1 MDDRRFHENDLVWAK
16 IKGFPMWPAK
26 IIEAQN
32 NGKYFVSFFGT
43 RETSFLKLTDLLP
56 YMDYRMTYEKHK
68 NQKPEYRLALDE
80 IRMEAGLSPLE
91 EEEDKKPLPEDLLP
105 ESEGSFSSSSFGR
118 VRKPSMR
125 IADYNFITP
134 GSRRR
139 HNSNSISFDF
149 NFERQRTDST
159 SSLLESKRAKIPSIT
174 EYADID
180 LNLVGSHIS
189 IFTQQYFQAN
199 NFLQGD
205 LGLSGVDSDYGN
217 GTRISRRRRT
227 TSKLLSEIVNDTH
240 SRARIPSASSDPNGM
255 YELLDNI
262 ANNMD
267 ISEFYRVVDAL
278 PSEESDRPQ
287 TPENISPMPRQSHVC
302 SRCNIPQKYVEYEW
316 KCPNNC
322 GEYTTQHDV
331 RLDNMEDLESYF
343 DTETSKGLSVFSF
356 KHENSQKKSVK
367 IDESSIKPSDQ
378 NKPKRPRSY
387 KVEKTPPV
395 QSNGVRLCIF
405 CNGHVR
411 PQMCGGNK
419 HRWRCVDKRC
429 RKWYGWVR
437 SNEEIPKD
445 LGRKGRWKDLQLKV
459 KGHTEDGRL
468 VQMVPDRSDSPIDES
483 KIKKKKKKADPP
495 KPLSPLTEEKV
506 NYVPTQLESKVRWW
520 RPDRRR
526 VEPSP
531 EKELSEP
538 SFVDFSASLKITEH
552 SAIAMDKVTRA
563 LEDPIDPGS
572 AAGFVDHMFD
582 YVFSSMGTLMAT
594 AAEGIPYI
602 TDSQPELPKKLFE
615 STLDHLPLQNQ

>member
-1 MDDRRFHENDLVWAK
+1 ME
-16 IKGFPMWPAK
+16 
-26 IIEAQN
+26 
-32 NGKYFVSFFGT
+32 
-43 RETSFLKLTDLLP
+43 
-56 YMDYRMTYEKHK
+56 YRTTYEKHK

-91 EEEDKKPLPEDLLP
+91 DEEDKKPLPEELI
-105 ESEGSFSSSSFGR
+105 SETETLSSSSFGR
-118 VRKPSMR
+118 VRKPSAR
-125 IADYNFITP
+125 FVDSNFITP
-134 GSRRR
+134 NAGSRRR

-149 NFERQRTDST
+149 SFERQRTDST
-159 SSLLESKRAKIPSIT
+159 SSLLDSKRAKIPSIT

-180 LNLVGSHIS
+180 LNL
-189 IFTQQYFQAN
+189 AN

-217 GTRISRRRRT
+217 GTRIPRRRRT
-227 TSKLLSEIVNDTH
+227 TSKLLSEIVNDTT
-240 SRARIPSASSDPNGM
+240 SRVRMPSASSDPNGM
-255 YELLDNI
+255 YELLDSI

-267 ISEFYRVVDAL
+267 IGEFYRVMDAL

-287 TPENISPMPRQSHVC
+287 TPENISPMPRQSHIC
-302 SRCNIPQKYVEYEW
+302 PRCNIPQKYVDYEW

-322 GEYTTQHDV
+322 SEYAAQHDL

-343 DTETSKGLSVFSF
+343 DTGASKDPSVFKYVQDS
-356 KHENSQKKSVK
+356 NQKKSVK
-367 IDESSIKPSDQ
+367 IDESTVVESNGPS
-378 NKPKRPRSY
+378 KPKRPRSY

-468 VQMVPDRSDSPIDES
+468 VQMIPDRSDSPVDES
-483 KIKKKKKKADPP
+483 KLKKKKKKADPP
-495 KPLSPLTEEKV
+495 KPLSPLSEDKI

-531 EKELSEP
+531 EKELADP
-538 SFVDFSASLKITEH
+538 NFVDFSASLKINEH
-552 SAIAMDKVTRA
+552 SAAAMDKVTRA

-572 AAGFVDHMFD
+572 TSGFIDHMFD
-582 YVFSSMGTLMAT
+582 YVFSSMGTLIAT
-594 AAEGIPYI
+594 AAEGIPYV
-602 TDSQPELPKKLFE
+602 TNSQPELPKKLFE
-615 STLDHLPLQNQ
+615 ATLDHLPIQNQ